1 MPRLTRA
8 PCAGTLGGVPE
19 LSRAQLAVYAAIA
32 VVALLLGARWIR
44 SGEPAP
50 TESVAYGSSEEASPD
65 TGSVEFGETGEDV
78 VVHVAGAV
86 REPGVYRLPEGSR
99 VTDAIERAAGAT
111 GDADANAIN
120 LAARLA
126 DGQQINLPARSQA
139 PVGVGGSQAGA
150 GSASGP
156 ISLGTATVEQLD
168 SIEGIG
174 PVTAAAILQFRDERG
189 GVSSVDELDE
199 ISGIGPA
206 TMEALRARL
215 QP

>member
-1 MPRLTRA
+1 M
-8 PCAGTLGGVPE
+8 PE

-32 VVALLLGARWIR
+32 VVVLMLGARWIR
-44 SGEPAP
+44 SGDGADGR
-50 TESVAYGSSEEASPD
+50 SIAYGNESGPA
-65 TGSVEFGETGEDV
+65 TGAVEFDETGEDL

-99 VTDAIERAAGAT
+99 VTDAIERAGGTT
-111 GDADANAIN
+111 GDAAADAIN
-120 LAARLA
+120 LAAPLA
-126 DGQQINLPARSQA
+126 DGQQVRVP
-139 PVGVGGSQAGA
+139 GGRTSTASPGA
-150 GSASGP
+150 TATSDDGP

-168 SIEGIG
+168 TIEGIG
-174 PVTAAAILQFRDERG
+174 PVTAAAILEFRDERG
-189 GVSSVDELDE
+189 GIASIDELDE